1 MPTYDYSC
9 RSCGKVFE
17 QTHGFNDSPS
27 PCVCGSLDLSIIIHT
42 PTVFVKCEASTLG
55 QISERNTKQMGRY
68 ALEDKRRKQ
77 AKGNNNKK
85 KEASWYQKSGSAS
98 ASEIKKMT
106 SEQKANYIKK
116 GKK

>member
-1 MPTYDYSC
+1 
-9 RSCGKVFE
+9 
-17 QTHGFNDSPS
+17 
-27 PCVCGSLDLSIIIHT
+27 
-42 PTVFVKCEASTLG
+42 
-55 QISERNTKQMGRY
+55 MGRY
-68 ALEDKRRKQ
+68 ELEDKRRKQ